1 MPVTGPTHETAF
13 IAAFVVPE
21 KRERYE
27 EFLGKPKRRHEILG
41 RFNHFF
47 DFIPARCRQVERD
60 SAEAL
65 ASILRSHGAKDIGY
79 VIGGDND
86 GETLPL
92 NDAIHNSLG
101 SPCGAVVSYV
111 PGKLALLLQE
121 FPPGDVFLLE
131 A

>member
-1 MPVTGPTHETAF
+1 MTDPTHEAAL

-21 KRERYE
+21 KRERYK
-27 EFLGKPKRRHEILG
+27 EFLGTPKRRHEILR

-47 DFIPARCRQVERD
+47 DFIPAHCRQIERD
-60 SAEAL
+60 SAAAL
-65 ASILRSHGAKDIGY
+65 AKILRNLGAKDAGY
-79 VIGGDND
+79 VIGVDND

-92 NDAIHNSLG
+92 AEAIHNSLG
-101 SPCGAVVSYV
+101 SPCGAVVSCV
-111 PGKLALLLQE
+111 PGKLAIFLQE

>member
-1 MPVTGPTHETAF
+1 MTDSTHEKTF
-13 IAAFVVPE
+13 IAAFVVAE
-21 KRERYE
+21 KRDRYE
-27 EFLGKPKRRHEILG
+27 EFLAKPKRRHEILR

-47 DFIPARCRQVERD
+47 DFLPARCRKIERD
-60 SAEAL
+60 GAAAL
-65 ASILRSHGAKDIGY
+65 AEILRRHGAKDVGY

-92 NDAIHNSLG
+92 HEAIHNSLG
-101 SPCGAVVSYV
+101 SPCGAVVSCV
-111 PGKLALLLQE
+111 PGKLALFLQE

>member
-1 MPVTGPTHETAF
+1 MTDSTHEKAF
-13 IAAFVVPE
+13 IAAFVVSE

-27 EFLGKPKRRHEILG
+27 EFLAKPKRRHEILG

-47 DFIPARCRQVERD
+47 DFTPARCRQIERD
-60 SAEAL
+60 SAAAL
-65 ASILRSHGAKDIGY
+65 AKNLRSHGAKDIGY

-92 NDAIHNSLG
+92 GEAIHNSLG
-101 SPCGAVVSYV
+101 SPCGAVVSCV
-111 PGKLALLLQE
+111 PGKLALFLRE